1 MNFRTILKFAWRYF
15 KAKKSTN
22 AINIISWVSVVA
34 IVFGTASLIVIL
46 SAFNGFES
54 LVKSLYASFYPDIK
68 ISAAKGQVI
77 TLTQDQINKL
87 QGIAGVASIS
97 FVAEEKALIQNGGL
111 QTVVHIKGVDRNYK
125 NVAGIA
131 DQLYRGEYVL
141 GNAEQPAL
149 VFGVGVEMALGL
161 SSDQAITPV
170 SVYLPKRNSFSTT
183 DPLSSLSMA
192 VANPAGSF
200 AIQSEFDNKY
210 VITNLDFIRLYAGYG
225 SDQYSAVEIKVLP
238 AVQVA
243 RVIELIKPI
252 VGQACKVQDRF
263 QQNNTLYTTIKLEK
277 LAIYGIFSLMLIVA
291 AFNMLGALSMLVL
304 EKKKDI
310 QVLMAMG
317 ADQALI
323 QKIFLAEGM
332 LLSTIGTIGG
342 MLVDLILYYIQTT
355 YKLVPLQGA
364 TFLIDYYP
372 VELSVTDF
380 ILVGFTVF
388 VIGVLASW
396 IPARKASAAQM
407 ALRNTY

>member
-238 AVQVA
+238 AVQIA
-243 RVIELIKPI
+243 GVIELIKPI

-342 MLVDLILYYIQTT
+342 MLVGLILYYIQIT

>member
-22 AINIISWVSVVA
+22 AINVISWVSVVA
-34 IVFGTASLIVIL
+34 IVFGTAALIVIL

-77 TLTQDQINKL
+77 TLTQEQIDKL
-87 QGIAGVASIS
+87 KGIAGVDAVSL
-97 FVAEEKALIQNGGL
+97 VAEEKALIQNGGL
-111 QTVVHIKGVDRNYK
+111 QTVVHIKGVDRNYAD
-125 NVAGIA
+125 VAGIA
-131 DQLYRGEYVL
+131 DHLYRGEYLL
-141 GNAEQPAL
+141 GDAEQPAL
-149 VFGVGVEMALGL
+149 VFGIGVEMALGL
-161 SSDQAITPV
+161 SSDQAISPV
-170 SVYLPKRNSFSTT
+170 SVYLPKRNSMSTT
-183 DPLSSLSMA
+183 DPLSSLSLA
-192 VANPAGSF
+192 VANPVGSF

-210 VITNLDFIRLYAGYG
+210 VVTNLDFIRLYAGYEE
-225 SDQYSAVEIKVLP
+225 DQYSAVEIKILP
-238 AVQVA
+238 TAKA
-243 RVIELIKPI
+243 NDLIDLIKPI
-252 VGQACKVQDRF
+252 VGPSCKVEDRY

-277 LAIYGIFSLMLIVA
+277 LAIYGIFSLILIVA

-317 ADQALI
+317 ADQGLI
-323 QKIFLAEGM
+323 QKIFLAEGV

-342 MLVDLILYYIQTT
+342 MLVAFVLYYVQIT
-355 YKLVPLQGA
+355 YKLVPLQGD

-372 VELSVTDF
+372 VELSLTDF
-380 ILVGFTVF
+380 ILVGLTVF
-388 VIGVLASW
+388 VIGILASW

>member
-77 TLTQDQINKL
+77 TITQEQINKL
-87 QGIAGVASIS
+87 KGIAGVASIS
-97 FVAEEKALIQNGGL
+97 LVAEEKALIQNGDL
-111 QTVVHIKGVDRNYK
+111 QTVVQMKGVDNNYSD
-125 NVAGIA
+125 VAGIA
-131 DQLYRGEYVL
+131 EHLYRGDYVL
-141 GNAEQPAL
+141 GNSEQPAL

-161 SSDQAITPV
+161 SAGQAITPV
-170 SVYLPKRNSFSTT
+170 SVYLPKRKGVSSI
-183 DPLSSLSMA
+183 DPLSSLSLA
-192 VANPAGSF
+192 VANPVGSF

-210 VITNLDFIRLYAGYG
+210 VITNLDFIKLYADYG
-225 SDQYSAVEIKVLP
+225 KDQYTAVEIKMLP
-238 AVQVA
+238 GIQAED
-243 RVIELIKPI
+243 VIALIKPI
-252 VGQACKVQDRF
+252 IGESYKVEDRY

-277 LAIYGIFSLMLIVA
+277 LAIYGIFSLILIVA

-317 ADQALI
+317 ADQTLI
-323 QKIFLAEGM
+323 QKIFLAEGI
-332 LLSTIGTIGG
+332 LLSIIGAIGG
-342 MLVDLILYYIQTT
+342 MLVALILYYIQIT
-355 YKLVPLQGA
+355 YKLVPLQGD

-372 VELSVTDF
+372 VELSLIDF
-380 ILVGFTVF
+380 LLVGLTVF
-388 VIGVLASW
+388 VIGIFAAW
-396 IPARKASAAQM
+396 IPARKAAASQL